1 MHARSPGGHATS
13 LLAELPIFR
22 RTPRLVLAELAR
34 KSRIQ
39 DAPAGAIVVRRGERL
54 PGLMVIGYGLVKLT
68 LKGET
73 ERVLRLVGPGE
84 TFGEAALFLEQPIQ
98 VDVTALADAELI
110 IVPADALLLLFDRD
124 PRFARGLLASLCQRL
139 HALVADFEAATVP
152 RARERLAAYVG
163 SLVDQGQATAQLP
176 AAKGV
181 IASRLGM
188 TKETFSRLLRA
199 FINEGLITVAK
210 REIRLLDR
218 AALDAVAR
226 GAQSGP
232 RSDELEKRV

>member
-1 MHARSPGGHATS
+1 MHAASQ
-13 LLAELPIFR
+13 LAALPIFK
-22 RTPRLVLAELAR
+22 RTPRPVLAELAR

-39 DAPAGAIVVRRGERL
+39 DAPAGAIVARRGERL
-54 PGLMVIGYGLVKLT
+54 PGLMVVAHGLVKLT
-68 LKGET
+68 LKGDT

-84 TFGEAALFLEQPIQ
+84 TFGEAALFLDKPLQ
-98 VDVTALADAELI
+98 VDITALSDTGLI
-110 IVPADALLLLFDRD
+110 IVPADALLLLFESD
-124 PRFARGLLASLCQRL
+124 PHFARGLLASLCQRL
-139 HALVADFEAATVP
+139 HAIVGDFEAATVH
-152 RARERLAAYVG
+152 RARERLAAYLG
-163 SLVDQGQATAQLP
+163 SLAGQGQATAQLP

-199 FINEGLITVAK
+199 FIDEGLIAVAK

-232 RSDELEKRV
+232 GADELEKRV

>member
-1 MHARSPGGHATS
+1 MHATAQ
-13 LLAELPIFR
+13 LAELPIFR
-22 RTPRLVLAELAR
+22 RTPRPVLAELAQ

-39 DAPAGAIVVRRGERL
+39 DAPAGAVLARRGERL
-54 PGLMVIGYGLVKLT
+54 PGLMVVGYGLVKLT
-68 LKGET
+68 LRGDG
-73 ERVLRLVGPGE
+73 ERVMRLVGPGE
-84 TFGEAALFLEQPIQ
+84 TFGEAALFLEQPLQ
-98 VDVTALADAELI
+98 VDVSAVSDTGLI

-139 HALVADFEAATVP
+139 HAIVADFEAATVH
-152 RARERLAAYVG
+152 RARERLAAYLG
-163 SLVDQGQATAQLP
+163 SLAEPGQASAQLP

-199 FINEGLITVAK
+199 FIDEGLIGVAK

-226 GAQSGP
+226 GGAPSGP
-232 RSDELEKRV
+232 GPDELEKRV